1 MLHALNTEVVQ
12 EENTKKKKKK
22 NVQGSTSELNEWMKK
37 EL

>member
-12 EENTKKKKKK
+12 EENTKKKKK